1 MRRLFPWI
9 ALATFAAF
17 ACRAAVVYK
26 WTDSD
31 GVVHYSDQPVPGAEK
46 IVIAGQSSL
55 GTGASTKAGAQQAAA
70 KKPQVPALGY
80 SQFSI
85 GAPTP
90 EQTFFGDE
98 PIAVRLDLV
107 PALKEGQTLT
117 WHLGGQDLSG
127 DTNATSF
134 TLPHLDRGT
143 YSISATLSDP
153 QSGTSQSTES
163 VTFYV
168 HQPSLLSPEHKH

>member
-1 MRRLFPWI
+1 MRRFSSWI
-9 ALATFAAF
+9 ALAALTAF
-17 ACRAAVVYK
+17 TAQSAVVYK
-26 WTDSD
+26 WTDAD

-55 GTGASTKAGAQQAAA
+55 GTSAGPKGGPPPPA
-70 KKPQVPALGY
+70 KKPLPALGY

-85 GAPTP
+85 ASPTP

-98 PIAVRLDLV
+98 PIPVHLNLA
-107 PALKEGQTLT
+107 PELKEGQTIA
-117 WHLGGQDLSG
+117 WHLSGQDLSD

-143 YSISATLSDP
+143 YAISATLSDP
-153 QSGTSQSTES
+153 ATGSSQSTES

-168 HQPSLLSPEHKH
+168 HQPSVLSPQHKH